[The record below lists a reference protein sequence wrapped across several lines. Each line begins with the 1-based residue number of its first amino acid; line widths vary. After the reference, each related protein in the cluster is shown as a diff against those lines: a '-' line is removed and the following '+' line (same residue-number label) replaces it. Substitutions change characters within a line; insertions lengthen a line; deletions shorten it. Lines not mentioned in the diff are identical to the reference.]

1 MPAKSASPGM
11 SRTCLKLPLVGR
23 MNSLTGFWESVLGLS
38 HMSKPEVSECW
49 KRDSFVGDSPKD
61 DGCECSGRRVI
72 AVPSMGNV
80 SITSGFEPV
89 APNRCAWSLAMLI
102 GSDSPAANQVARRWS
117 ATINTLD
124 KC

>member
-11 SRTCLKLPLVGR
+11 SRTRLKLPLVGR

-38 HMSKPEVSECW
+38 HVKHLKAGRALQESK
-49 KRDSFVGDSPKD
+49 
-61 DGCECSGRRVI
+61 GRRMD
-72 AVPSMGNV
+72 ASALKEVPSMGNV